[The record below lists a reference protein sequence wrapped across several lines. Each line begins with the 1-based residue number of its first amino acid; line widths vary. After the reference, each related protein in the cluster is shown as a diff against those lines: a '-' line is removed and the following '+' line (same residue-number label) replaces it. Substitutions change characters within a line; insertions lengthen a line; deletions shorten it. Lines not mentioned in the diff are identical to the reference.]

1 MDVVTILSRWGRSAS
16 VHSAG
21 HLDYPHEAAFS
32 RMARSRQGGWVVKDA
47 PLDDETHTL
56 VDRVVSELKV
66 SNRERH
72 LVLLLC
78 YVVGL
83 GDSAMGRT
91 LGCGRSS
98 ARELRIAATCWVEGR
113 LSDVGVI
120 D

>member
-1 MDVVTILSRWGRSAS
+1 MDVVTILSRWGRSRSVRDAS
-16 VHSAG
+16 
-21 HLDYPHEAAFS
+21 HLDYPHEAAFN
-32 RMARSRQGGWVVKDA
+32 RMARSRQGGWALGA
-47 PLDDETHTL
+47 PPLEDEVHGL
-56 VDRVVSELKV
+56 VDRVVSELKT

-83 GDSAMGRT
+83 SDSAMGRA
-91 LGCGRSS
+91 LGCGRSA

-113 LSDVGVI
+113 LAEAGVV